1 MTIADK
7 TVLVTGANRGI
18 GLALVNEALK
28 QGAKRVY
35 AATRQPFTHIDE
47 RVIPLAIDVTDEKQI
62 QQAFEQVQSLD
73 ILINNAGISL
83 SDDLSDRAAFDR
95 HLDVNFFGTYYM
107 TKTFLP
113 LLKRSRGAIVNIV
126 SVGAL
131 AALPIL
137 PAYSVSKAAAFS
149 LSQSLRAL
157 LASRGVTVHI
167 VLPGPVDTD
176 MTRGLDVPYGKESP
190 QVVARNI
197 IDGIERG
204 EEEIFPDP
212 LSASL
217 ADSWRTGTLKA
228 LEREAAMLVQS
239 AAVA

>member
-1 MTIADK
+1 
-7 TVLVTGANRGI
+7 L
-18 GLALVNEALK
+18 
-28 QGAKRVY
+28 
-35 AATRQPFTHIDE
+35 
-47 RVIPLAIDVTDEKQI
+47 TDEKQI
-62 QQAFEQVQSLD
+62 QQAFEQVHYLD